1 MAIIEDDN
9 RKPKHGPAVYAILY
23 TGAIAKLLFSHYRVN
38 PQKPL
43 NPSQLAD
50 ILVPEYSGSV
60 TDELDGT
67 QIKADNEARLQVIYN
82 SVLAM
87 CAKELRENESLCG
100 ARISTPI
107 ASVRELHIA
116 AQAPK
121 PLQELKRLLKF
132 LEKAIERAFKWE
144 RCEKSVGRN
153 GAWKLKMQALCEAA
167 NSSGNKNTKANRSN
181 LHRVRDVTKTFGEI
195 FELIAG
201 KDTLR
206 EMQVD
211 LGLGDMTATLRAAAI
226 GRSVEKQLRD
236 DRTTGGFFVYRRA
249 RASITNKVHDIDLI
263 VRDFIWLL
271 PGFSSTDDD
280 GDDVHGYY
288 FSAFDE
294 EVYEITNRPNAA
306 NSRELLKIDGLA
318 KRTGGPDKH
327 LTLYAP
333 NIPYQAA
340 DGFSLGT
347 VVGSLRDTQRTGG
360 WTCVLVRP
368 DLESRD
374 IYALNTLAYS
384 FHKLLSRADNNY
396 GTEIDRFRLAL
407 ETASLVGVYT
417 SRFLQNNE
425 KGSVPFSPACADERR
440 ADVMACFCHDQER
453 QDSITNFVDAVIK
466 RHDLQDGKALSV
478 DVIRRAITEIIVDTS
493 TSATVPNRG
502 TGEIITKLDD
512 PSSDHA
518 FFRSDGSALIADERD
533 KFRESTAQLREV
545 SMRRTISM
553 THYNRLRT
561 E

>member
-1 MAIIEDDN
+1 MWNDTKYVHVLKAAFA
-9 RKPKHGPAVYAILY
+9 RQ
-23 TGAIAKLLFSHYRVN
+23 
-38 PQKPL
+38 PQL
-43 NPSQLAD
+43 
-50 ILVPEYSGSV
+50 
-60 TDELDGT
+60 
-67 QIKADNEARLQVIYN
+67 
-82 SVLAM
+82 
-87 CAKELRENESLCG
+87 
-100 ARISTPI
+100 
-107 ASVRELHIA
+107 
-116 AQAPK
+116 
-121 PLQELKRLLKF
+121 
-132 LEKAIERAFKWE
+132 
-144 RCEKSVGRN
+144 
-153 GAWKLKMQALCEAA
+153 
-167 NSSGNKNTKANRSN
+167 
-181 LHRVRDVTKTFGEI
+181 

-201 KDTLR
+201 KNTLR

-271 PGFSSTDDD
+271 PGFSSTEDD

-288 FSAFDE
+288 FSAFDD

-318 KRTGGPDKH
+318 KRSGGPDKH

-368 DLESRD
+368 DLEPRD

-384 FHKLLSRADNNY
+384 FHKLLSRADNSY

-425 KGSVPFSPACADERR
+425 KAAVPFSPACADERR

-466 RHDLQDGKALSV
+466 RYDLKDGQALSV
-478 DVIRRAITEIIVDTS
+478 DIIRRAITEIIVDTS

-512 PSSDHA
+512 QSSDHA
-518 FFRSDGSALIADERD
+518 FFRSDGSLLIPRELES
-533 KFRESTAQLREV
+533 FRKSV
-545 SMRRTISM
+545 G
-553 THYNRLRT
+553 
-561 E
+561 